1 MDRLTELKPVDR
13 GDLAPDYGE
22 VVVGFCQIATRCL
35 TLCGIVDARSRCV
48 RRGVVVLVRIG
59 HAWPSAPRDVVIVMD
74 NRTAGRPHLFLFCWI
89 EEQPGDSRI
98 LAEAGNLGGADI
110 GLRGEYTALGV
121 CTAHHHCAGAGAVQ
135 ALCAKDGQAPGIGPV
150 VDRLGQALPD
160 AVEYG

>member
-1 MDRLTELKPVDR
+1 MGCRTELQPVDR
-13 GDLAPDYGE
+13 GEFAPDHGKIFI
-22 VVVGFCQIATRCL
+22 GFGQIVTRRL
-35 TLCGIVDARSRCV
+35 AKRWGVDGRSRFV
-48 RRGVVVLVRIG
+48 RRGVVELVRLG
-59 HAWPSAPRDVVIVMD
+59 HAWPSAQGDVVIVMD
-74 NRTAGRPHLFLFCWI
+74 DRAAGCPHLFLFCWI
-89 EEQPGDSRI
+89 EKQPGDSRI

-110 GLRGEYTALGV
+110 GLRGEYTARSV